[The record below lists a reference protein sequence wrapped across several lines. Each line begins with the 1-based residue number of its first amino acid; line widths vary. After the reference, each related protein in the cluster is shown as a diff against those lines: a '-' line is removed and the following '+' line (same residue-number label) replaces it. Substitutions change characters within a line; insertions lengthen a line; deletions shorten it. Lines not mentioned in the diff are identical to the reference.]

1 MIRKLF
7 IASAVLGAVWL
18 VTFALSSFALDPE
31 NLGGR
36 LGLYLLGILAFL
48 AAVVL
53 LIVALVKRAR
63 ARPSSDA

>member
-1 MIRKLF
+1 MIRKLL

-18 VTFALSSFALDPE
+18 VSFALSSFALNPE

-48 AAVVL
+48 AAVILV
-53 LIVALVKRAR
+53 IVALVKRAR
-63 ARPSSDA
+63 ARGDA